1 MCSNCALFAQSALL
15 SVAWNAIRGPGVEIT
30 FRCGFDS
37 FRAHHI
43 FQSLALTC
51 QFASAALWQFLWLLL
66 HQVLLPG
73 AAQ

>member
-51 QFASAALWQFLWLLL
+51 QFSIVALKYEMSDA
-66 HQVLLPG
+66 VP
-73 AAQ
+73 